1 MRYIDSSLLPEI
13 NDAKQ
18 DLASELGEPAAAV
31 EIIRAERVTWPDGS
45 LGCPRPGMLYTQAL
59 VRGYFIQLRAAGRH
73 WNYHGGRGGPPR
85 LCDSP
90 DEALPE
96 DLASGHLTI

>member
-18 DLASELGEPAAAV
+18 DLAGRVDAESGTIEV
-31 EIIRAERVTWPDGS
+31 VRAERITWPDGS

-59 VRGYFIQLRAAGRH
+59 VRGYFIQLRAGDRH
-73 WNYHGGRGGPPR
+73 WNYHGGRGGPPQ

-90 DEALPE
+90 EERLPE
-96 DLASGHLTI
+96 DLPDGYLTV